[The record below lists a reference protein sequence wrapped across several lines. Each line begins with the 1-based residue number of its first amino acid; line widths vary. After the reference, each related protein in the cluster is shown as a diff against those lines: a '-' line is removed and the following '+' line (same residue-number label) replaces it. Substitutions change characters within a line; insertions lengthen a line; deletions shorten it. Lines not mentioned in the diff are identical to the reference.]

1 MAVLE
6 AIGTRIGALGEQLG
20 PSIAGLGRGSGR
32 GSGVVIGD
40 GRVLTAA
47 HAVRGDEVALV
58 FADGRREHGELA
70 GVDPDADLAVVAV
83 DTGEAP
89 AVAWPSAGTPPP
101 ALGAP
106 VVALANPGG
115 RGLRATLGFVSAAD
129 RSFRGPRGR
138 RIEGAIEHTA
148 PLPRGSSGGPVVGL
162 DGSLVGIN
170 ALRREGGMILAVPA
184 GATERER
191 IEALGRGERP
201 APRRL
206 GIAVAPPHV
215 ARRLRRAVG
224 LPERDGV
231 LVRGVEPDSPAARAG
246 LERGDLLAVAA
257 GRPLDSVDVLYDAL
271 DEARPDRP
279 LGLTIVRGI
288 EERELSIAFDVDGSA
303 EEAVR

>member
-1 MAVLE
+1 MATLE
-6 AIGTRIGALGEQLG
+6 DIGARIGALAERLG
-20 PSIAGLGRGSGR
+20 PSVVGLARGSGR

-40 GRVLTAA
+40 GRILTAA
-47 HAVRGDEVALV
+47 RAVRGDEVALV

-70 GVDPDADLAVVAV
+70 GVDPDADLAVISV

-89 AVAWPSAGTPPP
+89 AVAWPSPDAPSP

-115 RGLRATLGFVSAAD
+115 RGLRATLGFVSAAG

-148 PLPRGSSGGPVVGL
+148 PLPRGSSGGPVVDL
-162 DGSLVGIN
+162 DGQLVGIN
-170 ALRREGGMILAVPA
+170 ALRREGGLILAVTA

-231 LVRGVEPDSPAARAG
+231 LVRAVEPESPAARAG
-246 LERGDLLAVAA
+246 LERGDLLALAA
-257 GRPLDSVDVLYDAL
+257 GRPLDSVDALYAVLD
-271 DEARPDRP
+271 DVSGDRP
-279 LGLTIVRGI
+279 LELTIVRGT
-288 EERELSIAFDVDGSA
+288 EDRELSVAFEVDDST
-303 EEAVR
+303 EEAAR

>member
-6 AIGTRIGALGEQLG
+6 DIGARIGALGEGLG
-20 PSIAGLGRGSGR
+20 PSIVGLARGSGR

-47 HAVRGDEVALV
+47 HAVRDDEVALV
-58 FADGRREHGELA
+58 FAGGRREQGALA

-83 DTGEAP
+83 DTAEAP
-89 AVAWPSAGTPPP
+89 PVAWPSAGTPPP

-115 RGLRATLGFVSAAD
+115 RGLRVTLGFVSAAD

-138 RIEGAIEHTA
+138 RIEGAIEHPA
-148 PLPRGSSGGPVVGL
+148 ALPRGSSGGPVVDL
-162 DGSLVGIN
+162 DGRLAGIN
-170 ALRREGGMILAVPA
+170 ALRREGGLILAVPA

-191 IEALGRGERP
+191 IEALGRGEGRE
-201 APRRL
+201 PRRL
-206 GIAVAPPHV
+206 GVAVAPPHV

-231 LVRGVEPDSPAARAG
+231 LVRAIEPQSPAERAG
-246 LERGDLLAVAA
+246 LERGDLLTVAA
-257 GRPLDSVDVLYDAL
+257 GRPLDSVDVLYRVL
-271 DEARPDRP
+271 DEAPGDRR
-279 LGLTIVRGI
+279 LGVTIVRGT
-288 EERELSIAFDVDGSA
+288 EEREFSISFEGDDSA